1 MLHFEKIGSGKP
13 VVFLHG
19 FLESSAMW
27 ESLDLA
33 QFPFQSILI
42 DLPGHGKTTFLPD
55 AVSIAAMAQEVSKT
69 LISLNISEY
78 DVVGHSMGGY
88 VAMQLAKINAGVN
101 KICLLNSNFWEDAPQ
116 KKIDRNRVI
125 EVVKTNAPRFIK
137 EAISG
142 LFAQPENHEKF
153 IQKAIS
159 EANLMS
165 VEAIVYATKAMRD
178 RPDNTVLAQE
188 KIADLKIIQGELD
201 QAVPLETM
209 LEHTRN
215 QQFNMSILPNV
226 AHMTHEESTADLQ
239 LILRDFF
246 IQ

>member
-13 VVFLHG
+13 VAFLHG
-19 FLESSAMW
+19 FLESSSMW

-42 DLPGHGKTTFLPD
+42 DLPGHGKSTFLPD
-55 AVSIAAMAQEVSKT
+55 DVSISAMAQEVSET
-69 LISLNISEY
+69 LTSLEVSEY

-88 VAMQLAKINAGVN
+88 VAMQLAKINSDLH
-101 KICLLNSNFWEDAPQ
+101 KIWLLNSNFWKDAPH

-137 EAISG
+137 EAITG
-142 LFAQPENHEKF
+142 LFAKPENHEKF

-159 EANLMS
+159 EANLMT
-165 VEAIVYATKAMRD
+165 VEAIIYATKAMRD
-178 RPDNTVLAQE
+178 RPDNTMLAQE

-209 LEHTRN
+209 LENTRN
-215 QQFNMSILPNV
+215 WQFNMSILPRV
-226 AHMTHEESTADLQ
+226 AHMTHEEATADLR
-239 LILRDFF
+239 LILREFL
-246 IQ
+246 QL